1 MLLCYSHLTKM
12 HSAYIDTYLIT
23 FSFSFLFVFSRLSF
37 KTAIFSSFLKV
48 AIATSNFMNKV
59 YDSGFGA
66 DFRESNLREIIT
78 LIQSYLH
85 ETSNSKTKLTG
96 KCIRNEKL
104 KSFLIKILNFLR
116 QNLQRSYIFSKI
128 GSA

>member
-1 MLLCYSHLTKM
+1 M
-12 HSAYIDTYLIT
+12 HSAYIDTYLRT

-66 DFRESNLREIIT
+66 DFKESNLREIIT

-85 ETSNSKTKLTG
+85 ETSKSKTKLTG
-96 KCIRNEKL
+96 KYIRNEKL